1 MYGIIDIGSN
11 TMRLNIY
18 KYENDN
24 LYLMLSKKLTAGLAS
39 YVDDDKM
46 NEKDKIS
53 FSCILPSTV

>member
-39 YVDDDKM
+39 YVDDGKM
-46 NEKDKIS
+46 NKKR
-53 FSCILPSTV
+53 